1 MDNKTELIGSS
12 RELWLVGVSRSFFGS
27 VRRLVHPAS
36 LLVWMSMWLL
46 TSVLVLL
53 LFFLFAIPWLQN
65 LQPLFSAPQAKIE
78 SVPFDPEQSGAMMA
92 LIEKD
97 INRQQK
103 VLKAKMPRTN
113 FLVINTREN
122 KFTLRSGDEVLHTGF
137 CSTGSYTLLVKSDK
151 EKWAFQTPRGVLT
164 VRGKTSSPVWKK
176 PDWAFVEEGLPVPSA
191 NHPSRYDYATLG
203 DYALNLG
210 NGYLIHGTL
219 YQRLLGMPVTHGC
232 IRLGDDD
239 LETIY
244 KAIPAGAKVFIY

>member
-1 MDNKTELIGSS
+1 MDNKTELTGTSGK
-12 RELWLVGVSRSFFGS
+12 LWLIAASRNFF
-27 VRRLVHPAS
+27 VRVHQLVHPVP
-36 LLVWMSMWLL
+36 LLAWLSMWLL
-46 TSVLVLL
+46 SSALVLL
-53 LFFLFAIPWLQN
+53 LFFLFALPWLQN
-65 LQPLFSAPQAKIE
+65 LQPFFYAPKAKIE
-78 SVPFDPEQSGAMMA
+78 AAPTDPEQSTAMMA
-92 LIEKD
+92 ALEKD
-97 INRQQK
+97 IAKQQK
-103 VLKAKMPRTN
+103 VLTTKLPRSN

-122 KFTLRSGDEVLHTGF
+122 KFTLRSGDEVLRTGF

-164 VRGKTSSPVWKK
+164 VRSKTLSPVWKK

-239 LETIY
+239 LEAIY
-244 KAIPAGAKVFIY
+244 KAMPAGAKVFIY

>member
-1 MDNKTELIGSS
+1 MDNNTELIGSS
-12 RELWLVGVSRSFFGS
+12 HQFWLTAASRNFAGH
-27 VRRLVHPAS
+27 VHRLMHPAS
-36 LLVWMSMWLL
+36 LIVWLSMWLL
-46 TSVLVLL
+46 TSALVLL
-53 LFFLFAIPWLQN
+53 LFFLFALPWLQN
-65 LQPLFSAPQAKIE
+65 LQPFFYAPQAKIE
-78 SVPFDPEQSGAMMA
+78 SAPANPEQATAMMA
-92 LIEKD
+92 MIDKD
-97 INRQQK
+97 IAKEQK
-103 VLKAKMPRTN
+103 VLTAKMPRTN

-122 KFTLRSGDEVLHTGF
+122 KFTLRSGDEVLRTGF

-164 VRGKTSSPVWKK
+164 VRSKTSSPVWKK

-210 NGYLIHGTL
+210 DGYLIHGTL

-239 LETIY
+239 LEAIY
-244 KAIPAGAKVFIY
+244 KAMPTGAKVFIY